1 MPDLLVRWF
10 TISAPQCTCL
20 HAPLGA
26 HATLHLLLSPIS
38 CPSQKEHPESRTMTA
53 LLLNT
58 SHQGDMLS
66 VNNWHKTKGLAMDD
80 NNIVA
85 IRDLEIQIFLKKIP
99 KFHG

>member
-1 MPDLLVRWF
+1 MHIVELMQQF
-10 TISAPQCTCL
+10 S
-20 HAPLGA
+20 LGPKLECIWQ
-26 HATLHLLLSPIS
+26 HTPSHLLF
-38 CPSQKEHPESRTMTA
+38 
-53 LLLNT
+53 NT